1 MTRCYSSIL
10 LVILSVLPCRGEEWR
25 LLAGKLEQVP
35 EGKLSK
41 FGLHDNEGRS
51 MDCLEVFQP
60 GGKGDIYGVYHT
72 LREQVFS
79 VHLAR
84 SKDLKTWTYLA
95 TLDSHASQAAI
106 HETDKGAFLLALE
119 KDAPNS
125 CWIRLVHYQD
135 LAHLIAGRSG
145 RQIDLPRT
153 LAPTAEGT
161 PSFESVEI
169 PDGDL
174 SKSTIK
180 LHHYYENA
188 RVDQLAAGTLTG
200 FETWKSAPS
209 PRLNQAFKKL
219 GALGNL
225 GDRDGFEWQGKRYFV
240 QEAQG
245 KGGNWGTWGIYLCD
259 HLGRP
264 LKKLAFQTP
273 RGATAFANPSVGRV
287 RLPGASKDV
296 MVLIAFI
303 HSRGTHPSEVGQFL
317 MVLP

>member
-1 MTRCYSSIL
+1 MNRTL
-10 LVILSVLPCRGEEWR
+10 LLLFFILSLCCRAEDWQSLATKFEEIPHV
-25 LLAGKLEQVP
+25 KLTR
-35 EGKLSK
+35 
-41 FGLHDNEGRS
+41 FGLHDNRGHS

-60 GGKGDIYGVYHT
+60 GGKGDLYGVYHT
-72 LREQVFS
+72 LRENVFS

-84 SKDLKTWTYLA
+84 SKDLRKWTHVR

-106 HETDKGAFLLALE
+106 HETKKGSFLLALE

-125 CWIRLVHYQD
+125 CWIRLVHFKD
-135 LAHLIAGRSG
+135 LAHLIAGKPD
-145 RQIDLPRT
+145 QKIDLPRT

-161 PSFESVEI
+161 PSFESVDL
-169 PDGDL
+169 PNGDL

-180 LHHYYENA
+180 LRHHYYKNA

-200 FETWKSAPS
+200 FQTWKSIPS
-209 PRLNQAFKKL
+209 PHLNQAFQKL

-225 GDRDGFEWQGKRYFV
+225 GDRDRFEWKGRNYYL

-245 KGGNWGTWGIYLCD
+245 KRRDWGTWGIHLCD
-259 HLGRP
+259 NKGMP

-273 RGATAFANPSVGRV
+273 RGATAFANPSVSKV
-287 RLPGASKDV
+287 RLPGTGEEA
-296 MVLIAFI
+296 MVFTAFI
-303 HSRGTHPSEVGQFL
+303 HSRGTHPGELGQFL